1 MPATSIS
8 RVTAR
13 ELAHRAADGVEV
25 TLLWSRRTNRV
36 LLVVHDTRTDEEFE
50 LVVPHASALDAFNH
64 PYAYG
69 CGGGD
74 RATRRSTDAAALPNG
89 G

>member
-8 RVTAR
+8 RATAR

-50 LVVPHASALDAFNH
+50 LVVPHGRALDAFNH
-64 PYAYG
+64 PYAYASSQG
-69 CGGGD
+69 VEFETG
-74 RATRRSTDAAALPNG
+74 RREPVYA
-89 G
+89 

>member
-50 LVVPHASALDAFNH
+50 LVVPHSHAMDAFNH
-64 PYAYG
+64 PYAYASSQG
-69 CGGGD
+69 VEYEAG
-74 RATRRSTDAAALPNG
+74 RREPVYA
-89 G
+89 